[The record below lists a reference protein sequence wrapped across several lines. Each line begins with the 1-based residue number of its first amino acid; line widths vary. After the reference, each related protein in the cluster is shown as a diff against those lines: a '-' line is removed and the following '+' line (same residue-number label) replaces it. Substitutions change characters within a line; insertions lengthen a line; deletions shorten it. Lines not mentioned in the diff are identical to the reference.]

1 MTSNHQSENHNPN
14 GPHDLGQITKDDEMK
29 CDQCGSIHSVGMVID
44 GKNLCPECWN
54 PLPWVIVEQAGTDD
68 ESIYSDHATYRAAI
82 QHAIEFLGAEFYE
95 DGFDIMRRRDD
106 GVLTTEF

>member
-14 GPHDLGQITKDDEMK
+14 GPHDLGQITD
-29 CDQCGSIHSVGMVID
+29 
-44 GKNLCPECWN
+44 N
-54 PLPWVIVEQAGTDD
+54 PLPWVIVEKAGTDD

-95 DGFDIMRRRDD
+95 DGFDIMHRRDD
-106 GVLTTEF
+106 GILTTEF

>member
-1 MTSNHQSENHNPN
+1 MTTANNPENHQNHAAQ
-14 GPHDLGQITKDDEMK
+14 GSGQITDT
-29 CDQCGSIHSVGMVID
+29 
-44 GKNLCPECWN
+44 
-54 PLPWVIVEQAGTDD
+54 PLPWVIVEKAGTDD

-106 GVLTTEF
+106 GALTTEF